1 MPETS
6 PVKAVES
13 DSIDMKALADQLTQ
27 VNRDSVE
34 KFTRDLLVVQNRLY
48 SQLESLSWLQRILKI
63 KGQLPPLSGWAAS
76 PDVLLMLHNWV
87 KTNRPKCIVEFGSG
101 ASTIVIADALR
112 QNGIGKLFSF
122 DHSDYYGRQTL
133 EQIKAEGLDVWVDV
147 RMSELEDW
155 TSEHLNPP
163 DAEKPS
169 RWYSKTLL
177 HGIENVDLLWVD
189 GPPGATCLFSRY
201 PALPALADKL
211 SADAEVWM
219 DDTIRK
225 EEKDI
230 CEKWAKDY
238 GFEVEYYALE
248 KGLGRLRRPSADNL
262 YLAPKSIEQSLISES
277 SLGLDFSLPENRYI
291 G

>member
-1 MPETS
+1 
-6 PVKAVES
+6 
-13 DSIDMKALADQLTQ
+13 
-27 VNRDSVE
+27 
-34 KFTRDLLVVQNRLY
+34 
-48 SQLESLSWLQRILKI
+48 
-63 KGQLPPLSGWAAS
+63 
-76 PDVLLMLHNWV
+76 
-87 KTNRPKCIVEFGSG
+87 
-101 ASTIVIADALR
+101 
-112 QNGIGKLFSF
+112 
-122 DHSDYYGRQTL
+122 
-133 EQIKAEGLDVWVDV
+133 
-147 RMSELEDW
+147 MSELEDW